1 MRTPVSVAV
10 AGLGSRGQGL
20 VRAFDQLPAAELR
33 WIFDQSRR
41 PALRI
46 KRRVPHAGV
55 AASFDDLL
63 ADEALDA
70 IAIATPAASRFQL
83 AHRALEAGKHVLV
96 ESPLALRSDDAELLA
111 ARAGAGNLRLMV
123 GNELPFH
130 PGARRLR
137 ELVAGGRLGE
147 VFYVCADRQGLGAHR
162 EEGVLW
168 SAGAQA
174 VALVLWLV
182 GDEPIEASA
191 RGGSYGGGAAPDV
204 AFCHL
209 RFATG
214 IEAELRLSCI
224 EPRERR
230 ALTVVA
236 SRAMG
241 ILDELDAE
249 RALTLYERGSGDA
262 GADALGGEAER
273 GDIVSPRLPVADTVL
288 ARCEHFVTSVRSPA
302 DDEQDSSGEGPAVVA
317 VLQALQRSLERG
329 GAGEAIGTRSP
340 PPLVADAP
348 ASAPVGAP
356 AGVIR
361 FPLRSG

>member
-10 AGLGSRGQGL
+10 AGLGSRGEGL

-46 KRRVPHAGV
+46 KRQVPNAGV

-96 ESPLALRSDDAELLA
+96 ESPLALRSDDAERLT
-111 ARAGAGNLRLMV
+111 ARAGAGNLRLMA
-123 GNELPFH
+123 GHELPFH

-168 SAGAQA
+168 SVGAQA

-191 RGGSYGGGAAPDV
+191 RGGAYGGAAPDV

-224 EPRERR
+224 EPRETR
-230 ALTVVA
+230 ALTVVT
-236 SRAMG
+236 SRGMG

-249 RALTLYERGSGDA
+249 RALTLYERGSGD
-262 GADALGGEAER
+262 GSADALAAESER
-273 GDIVSPRLPVADTVL
+273 GDIVSPRLPTADTVL
-288 ARCEHFVTSVRSPA
+288 ARCEHFVTAVRSPG
-302 DDEQDSSGEGPAVVA
+302 DDQDASGEGPAVVA
-317 VLQALQRSLERG
+317 VLQALQRSLDQG
-329 GAGEAIGTRSP
+329 GAGVPVGLRSP
-340 PPLVADAP
+340 PPVAPDAP
-348 ASAPVGAP
+348 AGAPSGTP

-361 FPLRSG
+361 FPRRSG

>member
-1 MRTPVSVAV
+1 
-10 AGLGSRGQGL
+10 
-20 VRAFDQLPAAELR
+20 
-33 WIFDQSRR
+33 
-41 PALRI
+41 
-46 KRRVPHAGV
+46 VPQAGV

-111 ARAGAGNLRLMV
+111 ARAGAGNLRLMA
-123 GNELPFH
+123 GHELPFH

-137 ELVAGGRLGE
+137 DLLSAGRLGE
-147 VFYVCADRQGLGAHR
+147 LFYVCADRQGLGAHR

-191 RGGSYGGGAAPDV
+191 RGGAYGGGAPDV

-214 IEAELRLSCI
+214 IEAEVRLSSL
-224 EPRERR
+224 EPRETRQ
-230 ALTVVA
+230 LTVVTSSGMA
-236 SRAMG
+236 

-249 RALTLYERGSGDA
+249 RALTLYERGATDTGGLDEL
-262 GADALGGEAER
+262 GAEAER
-273 GDIVSPRLPVADTVL
+273 GDIVCPRLPVADTVL
-288 ARCEHFVTSVRSPA
+288 ARCEHFVTAVRSPA
-302 DDEQDSSGEGPAVVA
+302 DAQDGAEGPAVVA
-317 VLQALQRSLERG
+317 VLQALQRSLDRG
-329 GAGEAIGTRSP
+329 GAGEPLGTPDEP
-340 PPLVADAP
+340 PATPAAP
-348 ASAPVGAP
+348 AGTPSGVP